1 MHHPAAAAIVAAL
14 AACPVWAPAAAA
26 APAAIAIKVDDADPV
41 RASFARMLQ
50 HEPTRH
56 AVPPPAGP
64 RDPLVDALVRPL
76 RGSAPVTLA
85 TSTPAAMAGNPG
97 RGGRQP

>member
-1 MHHPAAAAIVAAL
+1 MHYPASAAIVAAL
-14 AACPVWAPAAAA
+14 AACPFWALAADV
-26 APAAIAIKVDDADPV
+26 APAAIEMKADDADPV

-64 RDPLVDALVRPL
+64 RDPLVDAMVRPL
-76 RGSAPVTLA
+76 RGSDPVTVA
-85 TSTPAAMAGNPG
+85 ASMPAVVADKPG